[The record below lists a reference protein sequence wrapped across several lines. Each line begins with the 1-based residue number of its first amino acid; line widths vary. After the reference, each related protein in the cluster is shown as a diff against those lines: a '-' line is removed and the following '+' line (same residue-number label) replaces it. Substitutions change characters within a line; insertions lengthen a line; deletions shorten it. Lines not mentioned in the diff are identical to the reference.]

1 MPEVEFRCMGA
12 EGGVSVAGSWSSWAQ
27 LPLERDG
34 MGWSANLDLPPGK
47 HLYKFIV
54 EGSWIHDPTR
64 PTETDPEGN
73 VNNVVTVDEHGVV
86 GEEEESEEEEEEE
99 EEQQRCQ
106 CQRINCDDE
115 EDSSS
120 DEEGSEEDEEDRE
133 EGDEKG
139 KEKEAEVINHNDKG
153 ADEQQTAIKVAPPG
167 SGRWVKE
174 AEPVA
179 LDDEGAV
186 EQYTDIKVGAPGS
199 GSWVKEALG
208 KDEKAEAR
216 ARKAEE
222 MRKLKNFMATVARI
236 RRLHKEVRYLQ
247 QKLGTAWFK
256 EVAELEASITRE
268 RSAGTTMSVRQ
279 SGRVQTVAM
288 LGESTTTCI
297 GFKAD
302 SDQQRAPGL

>member
-86 GEEEESEEEEEEE
+86 GEEEEEQQ
-99 EEQQRCQ
+99 QQRCQ
-106 CQRINCDDE
+106 CRRINCDDE

-120 DEEGSEEDEEDRE
+120 DEEGSEEDEDDRE
-133 EGDEKG
+133 EGDEK
-139 KEKEAEVINHNDKG
+139 KEKGAEVIKHIDEG
-153 ADEQQTAIKVAPPG
+153 AVEQHRDIKVAAPG

-174 AEPVA
+174 AEPVT

>member
-86 GEEEESEEEEEEE
+86 GEEEEEQQ
-99 EEQQRCQ
+99 QQRCQ
-106 CQRINCDDE
+106 CRRINCDDE

-120 DEEGSEEDEEDRE
+120 DEEGSEEDEDDRE
-133 EGDEKG
+133 EGDEK
-139 KEKEAEVINHNDKG
+139 KEKGAEVIKHIDEG
-153 ADEQQTAIKVAPPG
+153 AVEQHRDIKVAAPG

-174 AEPVA
+174 AEPVT

-222 MRKLKNFMATVARI
+222 LRKLKNFMATVARI
-236 RRLHKEVRYLQ
+236 RRLHKEVRDLQ

-256 EVAELEASITRE
+256 EVAELEASITRGN
-268 RSAGTTMSVRQ
+268 SGDGTKMPVRP

-288 LGESTTTCI
+288 LGESITTCI
-297 GFKAD
+297 GLKAD
-302 SDQQRAPGL
+302 SDQQRTPGL